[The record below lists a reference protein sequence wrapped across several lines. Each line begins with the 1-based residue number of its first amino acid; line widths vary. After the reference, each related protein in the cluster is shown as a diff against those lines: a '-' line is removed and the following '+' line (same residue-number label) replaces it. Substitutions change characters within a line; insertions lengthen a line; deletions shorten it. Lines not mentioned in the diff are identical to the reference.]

1 MKKILAL
8 LVCLLIVSISVR
20 ADDDRPVRFD
30 QLPVKAQA
38 YVKKYFPQEKVAL
51 AKMEKDFFDK
61 KYEVILPV
69 AAKWSSLRTEPGK
82 KWIANILLFPKP
94 LFPKPFCT
102 M

>member
-38 YVKKYFPQEKVAL
+38 YVKKYFPKGTTPKQMADTIINV
-51 AKMEKDFFDK
+51 K
-61 KYEVILPV
+61 KGLI
-69 AAKWSSLRTEPGK
+69 K
-82 KWIANILLFPKP
+82 
-94 LFPKPFCT
+94 
-102 M
+102 